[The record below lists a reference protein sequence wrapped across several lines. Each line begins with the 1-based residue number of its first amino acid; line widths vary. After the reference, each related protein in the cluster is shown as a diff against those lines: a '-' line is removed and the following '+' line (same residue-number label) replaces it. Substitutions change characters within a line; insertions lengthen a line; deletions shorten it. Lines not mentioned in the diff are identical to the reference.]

1 MPVADIYGGSGMAET
16 SGAKSKHTTTKKTK
30 RALQAIETRNRIYES
45 ATALM
50 KRNGFDNITIE
61 QISKAADV
69 SVGAFYHYFGS
80 KNDILNEIFKRA
92 DDHFSEQVLDRLIGD
107 TAPERIVSYF
117 IHYAR
122 FNIDLGVDHV
132 SALYKT
138 QSGFFISSKR
148 LMVTA
153 LRDIITAGIEKNE
166 IKSEMCAE
174 EITDFLFTLARGLTY
189 SWCLHNGDFS
199 LESRMLHYITC
210 QVRALSL

>member
-1 MPVADIYGGSGMAET
+1 MAET
-16 SGAKSKHTTTKKTK
+16 SGGKSKHTTTKKTK

-61 QISKAADV
+61 HISKAADV
-69 SVGAFYHYFGS
+69 SVGAFYHYFSS

-92 DDHFSEQVLDRLIGD
+92 DDHFSEQVLDRLIGN
-107 TAPERIVSYF
+107 TATERIVSYF

-122 FNIDLGVDHV
+122 FNIDLGLDHV

-138 QSGFFISSKR
+138 QSGFFINSNR
-148 LMVTA
+148 FMVTA
-153 LRDIITAGIEKNE
+153 LRDIIAAGIEKNE
-166 IKSEMCAE
+166 IRSEMSAE

-189 SWCLHNGDFS
+189 SWCLYKGEFS
-199 LESRMLHYITC
+199 LEDRMLQYITC